1 MSARIYSKNLLQYRI
16 KMAPKNL
23 TYQKDEWQSVW
34 KRQGLLTGIVNIG
47 RDTYNWFFRRY
58 LKQFI
63 TKDTRFLEVGCGTA
77 TLTLSLAPLMKELVG
92 VDITQAA
99 IELSNQHALE
109 MGITNS
115 HFVLGD
121 CLNLQF
127 KDEFDIVWSQ
137 GLMEHFEH
145 PEKVA
150 FEHYKATKPSGLTI
164 ISIPYKYSYH
174 ALWYILTRPKIL
186 RRFWPW
192 TDIILIDK
200 KRLLEI
206 GRALTPQ
213 ARVRTLQPFPLGII
227 ILELPK

>member
-1 MSARIYSKNLLQYRI
+1 MSSK
-16 KMAPKNL
+16 KL

-34 KRQGLLTGIVNIG
+34 ERQGILTAIVNIG

-58 LKQFI
+58 LKKFI
-63 TKDTRFLEVGCGTA
+63 SKETRFLEVGCGTA

-92 VDITQAA
+92 VDIAQAA
-99 IELSNQHALE
+99 LDLSRKHAEE
-109 MGITNS
+109 MGVKNS
-115 HFVLGD
+115 KFEHGD
-121 CLNLQF
+121 CLNLPF
-127 KDEFDIVWSQ
+127 KDEFDVVWSQ

-150 FEHYKATKPSGLTI
+150 EEQYKSTKPGGLTI

-174 ALWYILTRPKIL
+174 ALWYVLTRPKAL

-200 KRLLEI
+200 KKLLDI
-206 GRALTPQ
+206 GRALTPK
-213 ARVRTLQPFPLGII
+213 ARVQTLQPFPLGII